1 MATRKSLELE
11 DGPRTRVF
19 RQLEAI
25 LRNDPTLARVLG
37 RSWKTYSGDPGDAQ
51 PFGITSCPWLVMSRV
66 PGPEEYWSPDAMT
79 GDMSVLL
86 LIGVRGFCEDDAD
99 NLYAAIQR
107 AIYPGTQEAKLAN
120 VALLQAAGAHTGII
134 TFSQP
139 AFDPR
144 SIDGQATDGMI
155 TARGRMQITV
165 RNTF

>member
-1 MATRKSLELE
+1 MATNKSLDLE

-25 LRNDPTLARVLG
+25 LRNDPTLKRVLG
-37 RSWKTYSGDPGDAQ
+37 KSWKTYSGDPSDAQ
-51 PFGITSCPWLVMSRV
+51 PFGVTACPWLVMSRV
-66 PGPEEYWSPDAMT
+66 PGSEEYWSPDAMT

-86 LIGVRGFCEDDAD
+86 MLGTRGLCEDDAD

-107 AIYPGTQEAKLAN
+107 AIYPGTQAAKLVN
-120 VALLQAAGAHTGII
+120 VQLLQAAGAHTGIV
-134 TFSQP
+134 TFTQP

-144 SIDGQATDGMI
+144 SIEGQATDGSI
-155 TARGRMQITV
+155 VARGRMMVTV